1 VNPRGLPY
9 DPLETVLA
17 GQKAPFSTVKVVAKM
32 EKHREN
38 AGFT

>member
-17 GQKAPFSTVKVVAKM
+17 GQKAPFSTVKVAAKM